1 MSEAERKKQLLW
13 LACYRAARSLSAGM
27 ISLAFPFLVLKD
39 LHHSALTLGAI
50 YAAACAAAAGQ
61 GLLIGILADVWSRTK
76 TLWLAAVI
84 LPVSAGI
91 LCFSTS
97 LWALFLAAIL
107 GGYSATGSLMGG
119 GVGGA
124 AQPIQNAALTD
135 LSSSENR
142 TKFFSWFM
150 FLSGL
155 AAAAGTLLTRLVS
168 VRGAFWAAAIISAAG
183 MAFLIPLRLPPP
195 GGKLGQLKS
204 ARVLGQFSITGA
216 LNGLS
221 QGLITPFLIPFFILV
236 FHVTAKRMS
245 IYGFISGSLGAL
257 AILAAPALG
266 RRLGFVRSIAWT
278 RGLGAALL
286 VLMPLIRF
294 LPFDLFVYFFT
305 PTLRVAAMPVQ
316 KNAMAAM
323 VARAELGRV
332 FGWNQV
338 SRLAASAG
346 AIFFTGAMFGLAD
359 IGFPFYCYGAV
370 MAVNIGLYFKF
381 FRAAE
386 IAATAAAAEAA

>member
-1 MSEAERKKQLLW
+1 MNPAQRRRQLAF
-13 LACYRAARSLSAGM
+13 LACYRSARSVAAGM

-61 GLLIGILADVWSRTK
+61 GLLIGVLSDVWSRTK
-76 TLWLAAVI
+76 TLWLAAAV
-84 LPVSAGI
+84 LPLSAAVV
-91 LCFSTS
+91 CCSTS

-124 AQPIQNAALTD
+124 AQPVQNAVLTD
-135 LSSSENR
+135 LSVSESR

-150 FLSGL
+150 FLSGA

-168 VRGAFWAAAIISAAG
+168 VRGAFWAAAAISG
-183 MAFLIPLRLPPP
+183 IGLIFLIPLRLPPP
-195 GGKLGQLKS
+195 GGRLGQLKS
-204 ARVLGQFSITGA
+204 VRVLGQFSITGA

-221 QGLITPFLIPFFILV
+221 QGLITPFLVPFFILV
-236 FHVTAKRMS
+236 FHVSAKRMS
-245 IYGFISGSLGAL
+245 VYGFISGSLGAL
-257 AILAAPALG
+257 AILAGPALG

-278 RGLGAALL
+278 RGVGAALL
-286 VLMPLIRF
+286 ILMPIIRI
-294 LPFDLFVYFFT
+294 LPFDLLVYFLT
-305 PTLRVAAMPVQ
+305 PTLRIAAVPVQ
-316 KNAMAAM
+316 KNAMAGM
-323 VARAELGRV
+323 VDRTELGRV

-370 MAVNIGLYFKF
+370 MAVNIGLYFRF
-381 FRAAE
+381 FGAGE
-386 IAATAAAAEAA
+386 AAAAEAAA

>member
-1 MSEAERKKQLLW
+1 MNSVQRRRQLAF
-13 LACYRAARSLSAGM
+13 LACYRSARSVAAGM

-39 LHHSALTLGAI
+39 LHYSALTLGAI

-61 GLLIGILADVWSRTK
+61 GLLIGVLSDVWSRTK

-84 LPVSAGI
+84 LPLSAVI
-91 LCFSTS
+91 VCFSTS

-124 AQPIQNAALTD
+124 AQPIQNAILTD
-135 LSSSENR
+135 LSASENR

-150 FLSGL
+150 FLSGV

-168 VRGAFWAAAIISAAG
+168 VRGAFWAAALISGAG
-183 MAFLIPLRLPPP
+183 MLFLVPLRLPLP
-195 GGKLGQLKS
+195 GGRLGRLKNG
-204 ARVLGQFSITGA
+204 RVLGQFSVTGA

-221 QGLITPFLIPFFILV
+221 QGLITPFLVPFFILV
-236 FHVTAKRMS
+236 FHVSAKRMS
-245 IYGFISGSLGAL
+245 VYGFVSGSLGAL
-257 AILAAPALG
+257 AILAGPALG

-278 RGLGAALL
+278 RGLGAVLL
-286 VLMPLIRF
+286 MLMPLIRV
-294 LPFDLFVYFFT
+294 LPFDLLVYFLT
-305 PTLRVAAMPVQ
+305 PTLRVAAVPVQ
-316 KNAMAAM
+316 KNAMAGM
-323 VARAELGRV
+323 VDRAELGRV

-370 MAVNIGLYFKF
+370 MAINIGLYFRF
-381 FRAAE
+381 FG
-386 IAATAAAAEAA
+386 AAEAAGAEAAA

>member
-1 MSEAERKKQLLW
+1 MNPAQRRRQLAF
-13 LACYRAARSLSAGM
+13 LACYRSARSVAAGM

-61 GLLIGILADVWSRTK
+61 GLLIGVLSDVWSRTK
-76 TLWLAAVI
+76 TLWLAAVV
-84 LPVSAGI
+84 LPLSAAVV
-91 LCFSTS
+91 CCSTS

-124 AQPIQNAALTD
+124 AQPVQNAVLTD
-135 LSSSENR
+135 LSVSESR

-150 FLSGL
+150 FLSGA

-168 VRGAFWAAAIISAAG
+168 VRGAFWAAAAISG
-183 MAFLIPLRLPPP
+183 IGLIFLIPLRLPPP
-195 GGKLGQLKS
+195 GGRLGQLKS
-204 ARVLGQFSITGA
+204 VRVLGQFSITGA

-221 QGLITPFLIPFFILV
+221 QGLITPFLVPFFILV
-236 FHVTAKRMS
+236 FHVSAKRMS
-245 IYGFISGSLGAL
+245 VYGFISGSLGAL
-257 AILAAPALG
+257 AILAGPALG

-278 RGLGAALL
+278 RGVGAALL
-286 VLMPLIRF
+286 ILMPIIRI
-294 LPFDLFVYFFT
+294 LPFDLLVYFLT
-305 PTLRVAAMPVQ
+305 PTLRIAAVPVQ
-316 KNAMAAM
+316 KNAMAGM
-323 VARAELGRV
+323 VDRTELGRV

-370 MAVNIGLYFKF
+370 MAVNIGLYFRF
-381 FRAAE
+381 FGAGE
-386 IAATAAAAEAA
+386 AAAAEAAA

>member
-1 MSEAERKKQLLW
+1 MNSAQRRRQRAF
-13 LACYRAARSLSAGM
+13 LACYLSARSAAAGM
-27 ISLAFPFLVLKD
+27 ISLAFPFLVLND

-61 GLLIGILADVWSRTK
+61 GLLIGVLSDVWSRTK

-84 LPVSAGI
+84 LPLSAVI
-91 LCFSTS
+91 VCFSTS

-124 AQPIQNAALTD
+124 AQPIQNAILTD
-135 LSSSENR
+135 LSASENR

-150 FLSGL
+150 FLSGV

-168 VRGAFWAAAIISAAG
+168 VRGAFWAAALISGAG
-183 MAFLIPLRLPPP
+183 MLFLVPLCLPLP
-195 GGKLGQLKS
+195 GGRLGRLKNG
-204 ARVLGQFSITGA
+204 RVLGQFSVTGA

-221 QGLITPFLIPFFILV
+221 QGLITPFLVPFFILV
-236 FHVTAKRMS
+236 FHVSAKRMS
-245 IYGFISGSLGAL
+245 VYGFVSGSLGAL
-257 AILAAPALG
+257 AILAGPALG

-278 RGLGAALL
+278 RGLGAVLL
-286 VLMPLIRF
+286 MLMPLIRV
-294 LPFDLFVYFFT
+294 LPFDLLVYFLT
-305 PTLRVAAMPVQ
+305 PTLRVAAVPVQ
-316 KNAMAAM
+316 KNAMAGM
-323 VARAELGRV
+323 VDRAELGRV

-359 IGFPFYCYGAV
+359 IGFPFYCYGAI
-370 MAVNIGLYFKF
+370 MAINIGLYFRF
-381 FRAAE
+381 FG
-386 IAATAAAAEAA
+386 AAEAAGAEAAA